1 MRLRSLPIL
10 AVACHLL
17 SAGTQAQEE
26 PRFLLSPPP
35 GDGPVVVQVGFFLS
49 DVNRIDIEQQQF
61 EVEGV
66 LTLTWQ
72 DDRLAFDPEVV
83 GVEEKVYQGN
93 YQFSEIATGWW
104 PQLVLANESGG
115 YERQGLVLRN
125 RFDGRMTYVEELNAV
140 AEMPVELRR
149 FPFDREQF
157 ELVFE
162 VLGFDKDQ
170 VMLVVDS
177 STTGVP
183 AKGISL
189 AEWQLEGVHA
199 ASGDHD
205 PAYADGRQEMKSA
218 VVIALELA
226 RQPGFMLRVVV
237 FPMVLLVMLSWSVF
251 WMDRES
257 LGERMDISFIGIL
270 TVVAYQIM
278 VSSTIP
284 RIPYFTLMSAFIY
297 ISFVTMCGS
306 VVINLVVGRMDRT
319 GRRELGDRIDRR
331 CRWVFPTAYVTLLV
345 LAAGYFFV
353 RY

>member
-1 MRLRSLPIL
+1 MTPRSLPIL
-10 AVACHLL
+10 LVACLVL
-17 SAGTQAQEE
+17 SAGATAQDQ
-26 PRFLLSPPP
+26 PSFLLSPPP

-72 DDRLAFDPEVV
+72 DDRLAFDPDLV
-83 GVEEKVYQGN
+83 GVDEKVFQGN
-93 YQFSEIATGWW
+93 YQFSEVATGWW

-115 YERQGLVLRN
+115 YERQGIVLRN
-125 RFDGRMTYVEELNAV
+125 RFDGRITYVEEMNAV
-140 AEMPVELRR
+140 VEMPVELRR
-149 FPFDREQF
+149 FPFDRERF
-157 ELVFE
+157 ELIFE
-162 VLGFDKDQ
+162 VLGFDKDE
-170 VMLVVDS
+170 VVLVVDS
-177 STTGVP
+177 STTGTP

-189 AEWQLEGVHA
+189 SEWKLEGLHA
-199 ASGDHD
+199 SSGDHD
-205 PAYADGRQEMKSA
+205 PVYIDGRQEMQSA
-218 VVIALELA
+218 VVVSLDLA
-226 RQPGFMLRVVV
+226 RYPGFMLRVVV

-297 ISFVTMCGS
+297 ISFVTMCAS

-319 GRRELGDRIDRR
+319 GRRELGDRVDRR
-331 CRWVFPTAYVTLLV
+331 CRWVFPTTYATLL
-345 LAAGYFFV
+345 LFAAAYFFV

>member
-1 MRLRSLPIL
+1 MKARSLPIL
-10 AVACHLL
+10 AVACILL
-17 SAGTQAQEE
+17 SVGTTAQEE

-35 GDGPVVVQVGFFLS
+35 GDGPVVVRVGFFLS
-49 DVNRIDIEQQQF
+49 DVNRIDVEQQHF

-72 DDRLAFDPEVV
+72 DDRLAFDPKVV
-83 GVEEKVYQGN
+83 GVEEKVFQGN

-125 RFDGRMTYVEELNAV
+125 RYDGSMTYVEELNAV

-149 FPFDREQF
+149 FPFDRERF
-157 ELVFE
+157 ELIFE
-162 VLGFDKDQ
+162 VLGFDQDE
-170 VMLVVDS
+170 VVLVVDS
-177 STTGVP
+177 STTGTP

-189 AEWQLEGVHA
+189 SEWQLEGMHGS
-199 ASGDHD
+199 SGDHD
-205 PAYADGRQEMKSA
+205 PVYLDGRQEMSSA
-218 VVIALELA
+218 VVVALDLA
-226 RQPGFMLRVVV
+226 RHPGFMLRVVV

-297 ISFVTMCGS
+297 TSFVTMCAS
-306 VVINLVVGRMDRT
+306 VVVNLVVGRMDRT

-331 CRWVFPTAYVTLLV
+331 CRWVFPTMYATLLLV
-345 LAAGYFFV
+345 AATYFFV